1 MLRGSE
7 GRQVMNR
14 MAELPLID
22 MPIVEPRTLR
32 AGEGTGDGISRAID
46 VVGAAAIVV
55 FLFPVLMLVAFLVFA
70 TDPGPVLF
78 AHRRYGKGGRT
89 FFCLKFRT
97 MSLNAEEQLKELLA
111 RDPAARAEWDRDHKL
126 RKDPRVTV
134 IGNFL
139 RRSSLD
145 ELPQLFNVLRG
156 EMSLVGPR
164 PIVETELYRYGRY
177 IAYYFRVRPGI
188 TGLWQ
193 ISGRNNTTYR
203 RRVAIDV
210 LYSQRK
216 SPSLD
221 TRILLLTLPCVALSR
236 GAY

>member
-7 GRQVMNR
+7 GRPVMNR
-14 MAELPLID
+14 MANLPLMD
-22 MPIVEPRTLR
+22 VPIVRRRTLHER
-32 AGEGTGDGISRAID
+32 GGTGDGVSRAID

-55 FLFPVLMLVAFLVFA
+55 FLFPVLMLVAFLVFM

-111 RDPAARAEWDRDHKL
+111 RDPVVRAEWDRDHKL

-177 IAYYFRVRPGI
+177 IAHYFRVRPGI